1 MGAFGVE
8 RLANT
13 RKVATFTQNQ
23 APVMARPGLGVR
35 SPLVLQGKGGLDW
48 PVRPRRGLS
57 DDGIWGCGS
66 ELSCIATHHW
76 RLRCTGRTDCPGRG
90 ESPDT
95 RRIRAGYAPWITF
108 RLPGAPPASAGSR
121 YTSQAC
127 SRREGNGGC
136 VKITRI
142 LGVPDTGGPNTHIDW
157 RRSQPSHPKRPQGHF
172 KANC

>member
-1 MGAFGVE
+1 MTAFGVVGANCPVLRHTTGDSGAQVEPIVPAGE
-8 RLANT
+8 R
-13 RKVATFTQNQ
+13 VA
-23 APVMARPGLGVR
+23 G
-35 SPLVLQGKGGLDW
+35 
-48 PVRPRRGLS
+48 
-57 DDGIWGCGS
+57 
-66 ELSCIATHHW
+66 H
-76 RLRCTGRTDCPGRG
+76 
-90 ESPDT
+90 
-95 RRIRAGYAPWITF
+95 APWITI

-172 KANC
+172 KAN